1 MQYDIES
8 TKNSNSIHFT
18 HMDKPKN
25 SWQQNDLWENEL
37 DLLKSIINKTSL
49 VETTKWGG
57 IVYTFNN
64 KNVLGIG
71 GFKSYFGLWFFNG
84 VFLKDELKVLVS
96 GNETTK
102 ALRQWRFNSAN
113 EINEKK
119 VLEYINEA
127 IELEKQGKVHKAE
140 KSPLVISK
148 FFTDFLEKENLITA
162 FEKFTLTKKKEFV
175 EYIDTAKQEKTKIT
189 RLEKIKPMILGGIG
203 LNDKYR

>member
-1 MQYDIES
+1 MQKEIK
-8 TKNSNSIHFT
+8 T
-18 HMDKPKN
+18 
-25 SWQQNDLWENEL
+25 WQQNDLWEKEI
-37 DLLKSIINKTSL
+37 DLLQSIVNKTSL

-57 IVYTFNN
+57 IVYTYNG

-84 VFLKDELKVLVS
+84 VFLKDDLKVLVS

-102 ALRQWRFNSAN
+102 AQRQWRFNSVA

-119 VLEYINEA
+119 ILEYINEA

-140 KSPLVISK
+140 KSPLVMST
-148 FFTDFLEKENLITA
+148 FFNDFLKTEQLMDVFSTFN
-162 FEKFTLTKKKEFV
+162 LTKKKEFV
-175 EYIDTAKQEKTKIT
+175 EYIDTAKQEKTKLT
-189 RLEKIKPMILGGIG
+189 RLEKIKPMILEGIG

>member
-1 MQYDIES
+1 MEQ
-8 TKNSNSIHFT
+8 
-18 HMDKPKN
+18 PKKT
-25 SWQQNDLWENEL
+25 WQQNDLWEKEIDML
-37 DLLKSIINKTSL
+37 QSIVSKTPL

-57 IVYTFNN
+57 IVYTYND

-71 GFKSYFGLWFFNG
+71 GFKSYVGLWFFNG

-102 ALRQWRFNSAN
+102 AQRQWRFNSVE

-119 VLEYINEA
+119 VLEYIKEA

-140 KSPLVISK
+140 KSPLIMS
-148 FFTDFLEKENLITA
+148 DFLETFLKTEQLIDA
-162 FEKFTLTKKKEFV
+162 FEKFNLTKKKEFV
-175 EYIDTAKQEKTKIT
+175 EYIDTAKQEKTKVT
-189 RLEKIKPMILGGIG
+189 RLEKIKPMILKGIG

>member
-1 MQYDIES
+1 
-8 TKNSNSIHFT
+8 
-18 HMDKPKN
+18 MDKPYKT
-25 SWQQNDLWENEL
+25 WQQNDLWEKEI
-37 DLLKSIINKTSL
+37 DLLKSIVNKTPL

-84 VFLKDELKVLVS
+84 VFLKDDLNVLVS
-96 GNETTK
+96 GGETTK
-102 ALRQWRFNSAN
+102 AQRQWRFNSIE

-140 KSPLVISK
+140 KSPLVMSD
-148 FFTDFLEKENLITA
+148 FFNHFLINENLETA
-162 FEKFTLTKKKEFV
+162 FEKLTLTKKKEFV
-175 EYIDTAKQEKTKIT
+175 EYIDTAKQEKTKLT
-189 RLEKIKPMILGGIG
+189 RLEKIKPMIVKGIG